1 MIIVREYEV
10 LPESCLCLLPVSIG
24 KYRCS
29 PRTPNCT
36 KYENEKLKRP
46 AASNFILHSEK
57 CSRVPFAKKWAT
69 YKAAKDGVELG
80 DGETVAVSGIEAQ
93 RALMQNFSARGL
105 ENPAKSVTK
114 RRFHE
119 KWVMGII
126 EDDSPYSLGEKS
138 GMKKVLNYIL
148 PKGLTAPSHQTVH
161 RDLDVLYKKLNDKV
175 NKTAGMYCSH
185 FVLRA

>member
-1 MIIVREYEV
+1 M
-10 LPESCLCLLPVSIG
+10 SCIS

-46 AASNFILHSEK
+46 AASNFISHSEK
-57 CSRVPFAKKWAT
+57 CSSVPFAKTWAA

-80 DGETVAVSGIEAQ
+80 GGQTVAVSGIEAQ
-93 RALMQNFSARGL
+93 WAMMQSFSAHGL

-114 RRFHE
+114 KGFRE

-138 GMKKVLNYIL
+138 GMKKVLDYIL
-148 PKGLTAPSHQTVH
+148 PKGLVVPSHQTVH
-161 RDLDVLYKKLNDKV
+161 RDLDVLYDKLDDKV
-175 NKTAGMYCSH
+175 NKELQVCITLILFTHMN
-185 FVLRA
+185 